1 MSKLEDDGL
10 VVDIDPRQLDL
21 TLDPKTEKRAQ
32 KKDDDVQVEDKPEKV
47 EQKSDPD
54 EVISAL
60 RKQLDALE
68 AENARNRAAY
78 EQSARER
85 DEAQTH
91 ATSARGH
98 AMQSQY
104 DLVNTEI
111 ANDKAR
117 QETIKRELKI
127 ARETGNTDLESDLIV
142 ENARIGVKLQTNEQK
157 KQEIEFQAR
166 REKERR
172 ETPKQA
178 ADPFESALQGV
189 SAKSQA
195 WLRAHPEC
203 VTDDVMNAKVLLADK
218 EARRKGFAA
227 DTPEYFQYIE
237 ESMGYRKPQHDEVD
251 DDEVDTRRADKSE
264 RRQSYSAPPSR
275 DSSSP
280 SSLKPTQKRLSREQV
295 EMAQAMDMTPAQY
308 AAWLAK
314 TERDGKYLNN

>member
-21 TLDPKTEKRAQ
+21 TLDPRTEKRAQ
-32 KKDDDVQVEDKPEKV
+32 KKDDDVQVEEKPEKEESKP
-47 EQKSDPD
+47 EQDD
-54 EVISAL
+54 VISAL
-60 RKQLDALE
+60 RKQIENLE
-68 AENARNRAAY
+68 AENARHRAAY
-78 EQSARER
+78 ESTARER

-117 QETIKRELKI
+117 QETIKRELKL
-127 ARETGNTDLESDLIV
+127 AREMGNTDLESDLIV
-142 ENARIGVKLQTNEQK
+142 ENARIGVKLQTNEQR
-157 KQEIEFQAR
+157 KQEIEIQAR

-172 ETPKQA
+172 EAPKVV
-178 ADPFESALQGV
+178 ADPFEAELQDV

-203 VTDDVMNAKVLLADK
+203 VTDDVMRAKVLLADK

-237 ESMGYRKPQHDEVD
+237 ESMGYRRPQRDDVD

-264 RRQSYSAPPSR
+264 RRPSYSAPVSR
-275 DSSSP
+275 ESSSP

-314 TERDGKYLNN
+314 TERDQKYMNN

>member
-21 TLDPKTEKRAQ
+21 TLDPATEKRAQ
-32 KKDDDVQVEDKPEKV
+32 KKEDDIKVEDKADRPEA
-47 EQKSDPD
+47 KSDQD
-54 EVISAL
+54 ELISGL
-60 RKQLDALE
+60 RAQLETLQ
-68 AENARNRAAY
+68 AENARNKAAY

-85 DEAQTH
+85 DEARTN

-98 AMQSQY
+98 AMQTQY
-104 DLVNTEI
+104 DLVNTEL
-111 ANDKAR
+111 ANDKSR
-117 QETIKRELKI
+117 QESIKRELKI

-157 KQEIEFQAR
+157 KQDIEYRAR
-166 REKERR
+166 QEQSRPEER
-172 ETPKQA
+172 KA
-178 ADPFESALQGV
+178 SSDPFETALQGV

-195 WLRAHPEC
+195 WLRSHPEC

-237 ESMGYRKPQHDEVD
+237 ESMGYRKPQRD
-251 DDEVDTRRADKSE
+251 DAEEDDRDSRRSDKSE
-264 RRQSYSAPPSR
+264 RSPSYSAPPSR
-275 DSSSP
+275 DSSP
-280 SSLKPTQKRLSREQV
+280 GSSLKPTQKRLSREQV

-314 TERDGKYLNN
+314 SERDGKYVNN

>member
-32 KKDDDVQVEDKPEKV
+32 KKDDDVQVEEKPEKV
-47 EQKSDPD
+47 EPKPEQDD
-54 EVISAL
+54 VISAL
-60 RKQLDALE
+60 RKQLENLE
-68 AENARNRAAY
+68 AENARHRAAY
-78 EQSARER
+78 ESTARER

-142 ENARIGVKLQTNEQK
+142 ENARIGVKLQTNEQR
-157 KQEIEFQAR
+157 KQEIEIQAR

-172 ETPKQA
+172 EAPKVVV
-178 ADPFESALQGV
+178 DPFEAALQGV

-237 ESMGYRKPQHDEVD
+237 ESMGYRRPQREEVD

-264 RRQSYSAPPSR
+264 RRPSYSAPPSR

-295 EMAQAMDMTPAQY
+295 EMAESMGMTPAQY
-308 AAWLAK
+308 AAWMAK
-314 TERDGKYLNN
+314 AERDQKYVNN